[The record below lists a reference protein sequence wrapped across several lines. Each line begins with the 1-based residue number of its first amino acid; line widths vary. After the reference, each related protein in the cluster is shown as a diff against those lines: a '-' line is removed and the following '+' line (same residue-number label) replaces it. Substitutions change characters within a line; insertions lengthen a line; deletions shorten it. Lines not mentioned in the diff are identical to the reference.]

1 MPVDVI
7 LDIMPMLMKSRKELL
22 IIIIDPFVS
31 QEEEIKREL

>member
-7 LDIMPMLMKSRKELL
+7 LDIMHMLMKSRKEHL

>member
-7 LDIMPMLMKSRKELL
+7 LDIMHMLMKSRKELL
-22 IIIIDPFVS
+22 IIIIDPLVS

>member
-7 LDIMPMLMKSRKELL
+7 LDIMHMLMKSRKELL